1 MRHRRTAL
9 ARAQAEELASVLAVR
24 EAAFKALSAKAD
36 AAAKTIARLE
46 LQLAQEQYI
55 AKRTR

>member
-1 MRHRRTAL
+1 M
-9 ARAQAEELASVLAVR
+9 RAQAEELTAALAAR
-24 EAAFKALSAKAD
+24 EAAFKALSAKAE

>member
-1 MRHRRTAL
+1 MIAQTEELTAAL
-9 ARAQAEELASVLAVR
+9 AAR
-24 EAAFKALSAKAD
+24 EAALKALSAKAD